1 MATTARRK
9 TETRY
14 SFEQFTAIRRYQ
26 PTLSFSPDGSEIA
39 YVVNTSGQFNI
50 WRQSS
55 AGGFPHQ
62 LTLFAD
68 QTPREIAW
76 SPDGQTI
83 AFAADRDGDEY
94 KQIYTI
100 PARGGRISAQTE
112 APRVRHELAA
122 EAWSPDG
129 ASLLIAGNDRSET
142 DQDVLIRD
150 LATGETRRVVDY
162 GGMFFPMTWS
172 PDGKSVTV
180 VDFKSNTNMD
190 LYVLTVDNE
199 EMQHL
204 TPHEGEIQYMP
215 GPWATDGSGFYVI
228 SDEGREFA
236 GLGFWDLK
244 DGLRW
249 IDAPDA
255 DVENVVLSSDGRYLA
270 WIVNQEGYSA
280 LKVRDLRSNQ
290 DVALQ
295 EIPKGVI
302 DALAISR
309 SGGKVGFL
317 MAGATHP
324 NEVYV
329 LDLERSMVTR
339 LTESMLGGIDEADLS
354 APELIHYPTHDGREI
369 PAWLYRPEGEGPFP
383 VILSIH
389 GGPEWQERPTYNYAG
404 LYQYLLTRGVG
415 ILAPNVRGSTGYG
428 KSYQKL
434 IHHDWGGA
442 ELGDFKAAAD
452 YLKGLNWV
460 DGDRLGVYG
469 GSFGGFATLS
479 CVTRLPDYWAAAV
492 DIVGPSNLVTFA
504 KAVPPTWRR
513 FMDQWVGNP
522 ETEVD
527 FLMERSPITYVDQVT
542 APLFVI
548 QGANDPRVVKG
559 ESDQIVERLRA
570 RGVEVKYDVY
580 EDEGHGF
587 TRRANE
593 LKALG
598 DTAAFFEKYLMGAE
612 RVEESR
618 SRGVEKRDTVKR

>member
-1 MATTARRK
+1 MATTTRRR
-9 TETRY
+9 TGTRY

-26 PTLSFSPDGSEIA
+26 PTLTFSPDGREIA

-62 LTLFAD
+62 LTLFTD
-68 QTPREIAW
+68 QTPRDISW

-112 APRVRHELAA
+112 APRVRHELAP

-129 ASLLIAGNDRSET
+129 TSLLIAGNDRSET
-142 DQDVLIRD
+142 DQDVMIRD

-162 GGMFFPMTWS
+162 GGMYFPVTWA

-204 TPHEGEIQYMP
+204 TPHEGEIQYLP
-215 GPWATDGSGFYVI
+215 GPWAADGSGFYVI

-236 GLGFWDLK
+236 GLAFWDLK
-244 DGLRW
+244 EGMRW
-249 IDAPDA
+249 VDAPDA
-255 DVENVVLSSDGRYLA
+255 DVENVALSGDGRYLA

-280 LKVRDLRSNQ
+280 LKVRDLRSNR
-290 DVALQ
+290 DVALP
-295 EIPKGVI
+295 EMPKGVI
-302 DALAISR
+302 DALTMSH
-309 SGGKVGFL
+309 SGGMVGFL
-317 MAGATHP
+317 MAEATHP
-324 NEVYV
+324 HEVYV
-329 LDLERSMVTR
+329 LDLERSTLTR

-354 APELIHYPTHDGREI
+354 APELIHYPTHDGRKI
-369 PAWLYRPEGEGPFP
+369 PAWLYRPEGDGPFP

-389 GGPEWQERPTYNYAG
+389 GGPEWQERPTYNYSG
-404 LYQYLLTRGVG
+404 LYQYLLTRGIG

-452 YLKGLNWV
+452 YLKGLDWV

-479 CVTRLPDYWAAAV
+479 CLTRLPDYWAAAV

-548 QGANDPRVVKG
+548 QGANDPRVVQN

-587 TRRANE
+587 TRRSNE

-598 DTAAFFEKYLMGAE
+598 DTAGFFETHLLGAE
-612 RVEESR
+612 A
-618 SRGVEKRDTVKR
+618 